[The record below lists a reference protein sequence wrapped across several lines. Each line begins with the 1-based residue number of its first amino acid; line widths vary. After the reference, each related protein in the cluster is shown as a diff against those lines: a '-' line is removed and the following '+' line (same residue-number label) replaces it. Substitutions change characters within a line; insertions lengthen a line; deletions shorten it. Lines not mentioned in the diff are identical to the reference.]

1 MLMEDLTL
9 WATLLIAGTL
19 VLLVVVPTLRTG
31 APPMPSSRAVRSG
44 VGEALAQHASEHA
57 PIYDFGSGWGGMA
70 RYLARRF
77 PDRKVTGIE
86 ASVLPWLVSA
96 AFRWAFGPENLR
108 YVYGDFRKYTLDP
121 PFSVIGYLGP
131 SLSAGLTAAV
141 KSAGDPSCRVISCY
155 FALPDLILID
165 RRTARD
171 LYRTQIYT
179 YRV

>member
-1 MLMEDLTL
+1 MLMEDFTL

-31 APPMPSSRAVRSG
+31 APPMPSSRAVRAS
-44 VGEALAQHASEHA
+44 VGEALAQHTAEHA

-70 RYLARRF
+70 RYLARQF

-86 ASVLPWLVSA
+86 ASVLPWLVSVV
-96 AFRWAFGPENLR
+96 FRRVFGPENLQF
-108 YVYGDFRKYTLDP
+108 VHGDFRKFKLDSR
-121 PFSVIGYLGP
+121 FSVVGYLGP
-131 SLSAGLTAAV
+131 SLSEGLSAAV

-155 FALPDLILID
+155 FALPDLTLID